1 MKGVIF
7 VEFLE
12 MLDNELG
19 MEATEGI
26 IEESN
31 LKSQGAYTAVGTYE
45 DEEMITL
52 ITNLHKKTNIPVP
65 ELLTKF
71 SKHLFQGFLKR
82 YPDMLVSF
90 TDGFDLLRKIDN
102 QIHVQVKK
110 LYPQAILPKFEFE
123 QISDTELKM
132 IYKST
137 RKMPDLAEGMISSTM
152 THFNEPFT
160 IRREYIEEDGGWVN
174 FYIKKQ

>member
-1 MKGVIF
+1 
-7 VEFLE
+7 
-12 MLDNELG
+12 
-19 MEATEGI
+19 
-26 IEESN
+26 
-31 LKSQGAYTAVGTYE
+31 
-45 DEEMITL
+45 
-52 ITNLHKKTNIPVP
+52 
-65 ELLTKF
+65 
-71 SKHLFQGFLKR
+71 
-82 YPDMLVSF
+82 
-90 TDGFDLLRKIDN
+90 
-102 QIHVQVKK
+102 
-110 LYPQAILPKFEFE
+110 LPKFEFE